1 MSKFILT
8 LSIEF
13 PGEHTNAELL
23 ELLTPLEDA
32 INETVLGRYVGSGAG
47 MNRMDISYLVENELS
62 SRAAM
67 EEIVRGQL
75 PQVRYSFEAEEFLGD
90 ESELF
95 EEIESISTFKLLYFF
110 GLIAFL
116 FMSFLFL
123 VWMIV
128 AEVRN

>member
-1 MSKFILT
+1 MPKFILT
-8 LSIEF
+8 ISIEF

-32 INETVLGRYVGSGAG
+32 INGAALGRYVGSGAG

-67 EEIVRGQL
+67 DEIVRGQL
-75 PQVRYSFEAEEFLGD
+75 PQVRYSFEAEEFLGE

-95 EEIESISTFKLLYFF
+95 EEIEPLSTFKLLYFF

-116 FMSFLFL
+116 LISFLFL

-128 AEVRN
+128 AGVRN

>member
-1 MSKFILT
+1 MPKFILT
-8 LSIEF
+8 ICIEF
-13 PGEHTNAELL
+13 PDEHTNAELL
-23 ELLTPLEDA
+23 ESLVPLEEA
-32 INETVLGRYVGSGAG
+32 MNETALGRYVGSGAG

-62 SRAAM
+62 SRGAM
-67 EEIVRGQL
+67 EEIVRNQL
-75 PQVRYSFEAEEFLGD
+75 PQVRYSFEAEEFLGE

-123 VWMIV
+123 VWTIV